1 MSHLTYLKYTET
13 ALLVVLGIAFWIVT
27 RTISPNTDTV
37 QLYTLK
43 AEAPDQE
50 FFKGTFK
57 TLPATTQAAEV
68 LTRNMR
74 MGISPTCMSPE
85 GSQSLAQNSM
95 AAILAA
101 LGSLGQLGANLS
113 MPNLTLPVNN
123 PFESSGIMASP
134 LCLCLSAVL
143 DKFDQLNRNSAIT
156 QERIDSADKAY
167 KACFSTNTHTPL
179 QKQWGD
185 VNYNPSVINTRKGAS
200 KVTFGL
206 LIYLSLLFNV
216 VYNAMDFEN
225 PNFYGKNVY
234 HFILVGAVIGVQ
246 WLIPLVFDKVSHS
259 ATLMAMYSLIIA
271 PAAVLE
277 FGMMEIAWAYLYTNS
292 RVVHIH
298 PYAFVVTLI
307 SLNAIALFENGV
319 FDFGTLI
326 YYILQSHTLGLAYA
340 ATLFFTHFQKS
351 NITDS
356 HSLMGYVIVL
366 ATSAL
371 LVINGI
377 LPSHPTNGTLDL
389 MTLLPWVFTIC
400 VFAFSILIEHTFK
413 AKNVADDFTTHFT
426 SHLYYRGYTILV
438 LTVIV
443 HFMLKHW
450 HVTVGDTTLSNAG
463 RVLSNYNFAFASGI
477 NHNIPSVYSTL

>member
-1 MSHLTYLKYTET
+1 
-13 ALLVVLGIAFWIVT
+13 
-27 RTISPNTDTV
+27 V

-43 AEAPDQE
+43 AEAPDPDL
-50 FFKGTFK
+50 FIDTFK
-57 TLPATTQAAEV
+57 TLPATTQAAET

-74 MGISPTCMSPE
+74 IEISPTCMSLE

-95 AAILAA
+95 AALLAG
-101 LGSLGQLGANLS
+101 LGSLGQMGTNMSGL
-113 MPNLTLPVNN
+113 NLTYFTNN
-123 PFESSGIMASP
+123 PFETSGIMASP

-143 DKFDQLNRNSAIT
+143 DKFDQLNRNSTIT
-156 QERIDSADKAY
+156 QERIDSADNAY
-167 KACFSTNTHTPL
+167 KACFSTNTHTPM

-185 VNYNPSVINTRKGAS
+185 VNYNPSVIRTRKGAS
-200 KVTFGL
+200 KVTFAL

-216 VYNAMDFEN
+216 VYNSLNHNLE
-225 PNFYGKNVY
+225 NFYSNNY
-234 HFILVGAVIGVQ
+234 IQFSIMAAVILMQ
-246 WLIPLVFDKVSHS
+246 WLLPLTFNTASHS
-259 ATLMAMYSLIIA
+259 ATLMAMYSLVIA
-271 PAAVLE
+271 PAAVVE
-277 FGMMEIAWAYLYTNS
+277 FGLMEIAWAYLSAKS

-307 SLNAIALFENGV
+307 SLNAISLFENGV
-319 FDFGTLI
+319 FDFGTLV
-326 YYILQSHTLGLAYA
+326 YYILQSHALALAYA

-351 NITDS
+351 DIADT

-366 ATSAL
+366 ATAAF
-371 LVINGI
+371 LVINGV
-377 LPSHPTNGTLDL
+377 LPAHPTNGTLDL
-389 MTLLPWVFTIC
+389 MTLLPWIFTIC

-413 AKNVADDFTTHFT
+413 SNTVKEDFIPDFT

-463 RVLSNYNFAFASGI
+463 RVLSHYNFAFASGI
-477 NHNIPSVYSTL
+477 NHNIPSLYSTL